1 MKENLDKEVHVKVSE
16 SEENA
21 YLILLEAMY
30 CGDVLNDKT
39 VSELLAVLELANK
52 YDLKFIFKKCKYV
65 LQKNATTFEVSTQMM
80 QVIKVKHDMSDV
92 EELATTIGLVFAKE
106 FSPLDNNWKS
116 EKFTT
121 LSQPS
126 LKYLLCS
133 DDLTVQCEN
142 TVFHALMNWMEQNEI
157 DPTTTSD
164 LLCVVRFKLIMV
176 DYLYN
181 VVKDHFIASK
191 MPKYDELFLNAMIY
205 HALPVEQK
213 KLFREQPLVG
223 KDPGKISQYTVV
235 VEGQDFEAAQ
245 KTGTYESSD
254 VFSACGYEMRVDLS
268 FERIRYSSGT
278 YAVLHVRNL
287 GEESFAPL
295 QFSIEKNE
303 RSINSWHEQNFTHDC
318 NTTKYLYMTLERS
331 DFNND
336 SNTCNLYI
344 AVKPIV
350 RDY

>member
-1 MKENLDKEVHVKVSE
+1 MSD
-16 SEENA
+16 
-21 YLILLEAMY
+21 
-30 CGDVLNDKT
+30 
-39 VSELLAVLELANK
+39 LLAVLELANK

-80 QVIKVKHDMSDV
+80 HVIKVKHDMSDV
-92 EELATTIGLVFAKE
+92 EELATTIGLVLAKE

-116 EKFTT
+116 EKFTN
-121 LSQPS
+121 LSRPS
-126 LKYLLCS
+126 LKYLLGS
-133 DDLTVQCEN
+133 DDLIVQCEN
-142 TVFHALMNWMEQNEI
+142 TVFHALMYWMEQNEI
-157 DPTTTSD
+157 DPATTSD
-164 LLCVVRFKLIMV
+164 LLCVVRFKLMMV

-213 KLFREQPLVG
+213 KLFREQPLVR

-235 VEGQDFEAAQ
+235 VDLQDFEAAQ
-245 KTGTYESSD
+245 KTGKFESSD

-268 FERIRYSSGT
+268 FDRKSYSSGT

-287 GEESFAPL
+287 GEESFAPI
-295 QFSIEKNE
+295 QFSIQKSL
-303 RSINSWHEQNFTHDC
+303 RPMCSWQQQNFTHDC
-318 NTTKYLYMTLERS
+318 NARQYPYMALDGS

-336 SNTCNLYI
+336 SKTCSLYI
-344 AVKPIV
+344 AAKAIF
-350 RDY
+350 